1 MQSNLYYANRK
12 KRNIVFLKSGERPP
26 LPSPRLD
33 KNSDWQIEVASKMQQ
48 KLNLIRKMQIE
59 IKEMCFW
66 RHQQQQQQK
75 QR

>member
-1 MQSNLYYANRK
+1 MQKEK
-12 KRNIVFLKSGERPP
+12 KRNFVFLKSGERPI
-26 LPSPRLD
+26 PSPRLD

-66 RHQQQQQQK
+66 
-75 QR
+75 